1 VLAYWLHQIAA
12 HFYQVWA
19 VVGPLVGVVIGAWLT
34 ARWQRKKWILDNKTS
49 EYRGI
54 LDALNSYRF
63 VLTEYYALY
72 KVAMVAVPAQKMY
85 DDQIALAKAQGAV
98 NNAFADRIFT
108 GLAVKQSGARDEW
121 RSLALKLKAGTSGL
135 DELLKSVDST
145 HGKLVKASQADLKLH
160 GE

>member
-1 VLAYWLHQIAA
+1 LVRAAA
-12 HFYQVWA
+12 H
-19 VVGPLVGVVIGAWLT
+19 
-34 ARWQRKKWILDNKTS
+34 WQRQKWILDNKLA
-49 EYRGI
+49 EHRGI

-72 KVAMVAVPAQKMY
+72 KVAMVAVPAQKQY

-108 GLAVKQSGARDEW
+108 RLAVKQSGARDDW
-121 RSLALKLKAGTSGL
+121 RALAEKLRADKSDL
-135 DELLKSVDST
+135 NELLKLVDSI
-145 HGKLVKASQADLKLH
+145 HGKLVKAWQADLKLH